1 MEATPTLDEI
11 AERFRALPDGQ
22 FRMPQR
28 ELWRFICY
36 DRGHE
41 HHGTWADNETPRCH
55 LMVPC
60 ASAFCPGPHLCG
72 SPLIRKERT

>member
-1 MEATPTLDEI
+1 MEAPPTVEPP
-11 AERFRALPDGQ
+11 ALNATRP
-22 FRMPQR
+22 

-41 HHGTWADNETPRCH
+41 HHGTWADNEAPRCH

-60 ASAFCPGPHLCG
+60 ASAFCPGPHVCG
-72 SPLIRKERT
+72 SPLIRKGRA